1 MAPLGGLGAALGG
14 AQCDVFT
21 YTRSTRTPRTQNATR
36 WPPQSPSTMGRQAL
50 HSGLG
55 TAAHNELQHAH
66 HVPHAHRPASLSI
79 AIAHAE
85 HRTDPLV
92 SQMRAHRTAAKQ
104 GSSRR
109 APAARARRGTRLRSW
124 PRAQALSDGDG
135 WCGVMGCVRRW
146 AGARACEAVAI
157 ARHGA
162 VDLAVVPSTI
172 CRQCTRVVGEC
183 AGSRLAVPIILDRVR
198 FKTRDLDGY

>member
-1 MAPLGGLGAALGG
+1 MTFLHTRAPHARHA
-14 AQCDVFT
+14 
-21 YTRSTRTPRTQNATR
+21 RKTPPDGPHSRPVR
-36 WPPQSPSTMGRQAL
+36 WGDREAL

-135 WCGVMGCVRRW
+135 WCGVMGCVRRR
-146 AGARACEAVAI
+146 AGARACEAAAI
-157 ARHGA
+157 VRHGA

-172 CRQCTRVVGEC
+172 CRQCTQVVGEC
-183 AGSRLAVPIILDRVR
+183 AGSRLAG
-198 FKTRDLDGY
+198 TCHS